1 MSAHRF
7 SVVLSGNCLL
17 LLSAELEEGQRR
29 DVLDAH
35 LFAWLNASSE
45 FWLLGENEHWHGTYM
60 DRHTELGWVISTSAH
75 KSTCDRA
82 LVANTALTIAWNELT
97 TLIPSA
103 LLPALNDSR
112 RMLETLPP
120 LHPAL
125 QLLNEEALE
134 SVECADGERVDR
146 LAFEIR
152 VVLPGR
158 RALVSSLF
166 LETCQPLQGQWMTQT
181 LHAEAI
187 KRLVTR
193 RFAGELFTGV
203 FAGVRGILQ
212 ERLEPLRSKY
222 VVPVSAAS
230 PVVTSSSNP

>member
-45 FWLLGENEHWHGTYM
+45 FWLLGENEQWHGTYM
-60 DRHTELGWVISTSAH
+60 DRHTELGWVISTFAH
-75 KSTCDRA
+75 KRMCDRA
-82 LVANTALTIAWNELT
+82 LVANTALDIAWNELA
-97 TLIPSA
+97 TLVPAA
-103 LLPALNDSR
+103 LLPALYDSR
-112 RMLETLPP
+112 RMLEALPP

-125 QLLNEEALE
+125 QLLNTEALE
-134 SVECADGERVDR
+134 SAKCAEGEHIDR
-146 LAFEIR
+146 LAFEVR
-152 VVLPGR
+152 VVLPGLR
-158 RALVSSLF
+158 VLVSSLS
-166 LETCQPLQGQWMTQT
+166 LETCQSLSGQWMTQT

-193 RFAGELFTGV
+193 RFAGDLFEGV
-203 FAGVRGILQ
+203 FAGLRGILQ
-212 ERLEPLRSKY
+212 ERLEPLRSTY
-222 VVPVSAAS
+222 LVPVNAAS
-230 PVVTSSSNP
+230 KADYKFK